1 MPYLKKTE
9 VDGGI
14 IGFWEISEK
23 PAELGWLAEQF
34 ADDPEYLKLSSEKR
48 RTEFLVVRA
57 LLVELTGRPLTIHY
71 KKTGEPFLPEKNLNI
86 SISHSKNLATVILHK
101 KRSGI
106 DVEVF
111 GRRVEK
117 IADKFL
123 SEEEIS
129 FAEQSGAPEK
139 YMTTLWSVKEAI
151 YKCMGNAGIEF
162 KKQIFVHQFIISEE
176 GQINAT
182 LISENNKQ
190 EISLNYFFLK
200 NNAVVWCVL

>member
-1 MPYLKKTE
+1 MPFLKKIE
-9 VDGGI
+9 IEGGI

-23 PAELGWLAEQF
+23 PAELGWLVEQF
-34 ADDPEYLKLSSEKR
+34 ADDPKYLKLSSEKR
-48 RTEFLVVRA
+48 SAEFLVVRA
-57 LLVELTGRPLTIHY
+57 LLAELTGRPLTIHY
-71 KKTGEPFLPEKNLNI
+71 KKTGEPFLPEGNLNI

-101 KRSGI
+101 KRPGI

-129 FAEQSGAPEK
+129 FAQLSAVPEK
-139 YMTTLWSVKEAI
+139 CLTILWSVKEAV
-151 YKCMGNAGIEF
+151 YKCMGNAGINF
-162 KKQIFVHQFIISEE
+162 KRQIFIHPFVISEE
-176 GQINAT
+176 GQIDAT
-182 LISENNKQ
+182 FVSENTKQ
-190 EISLNYFFLK
+190 EILLNYFFLK